1 MSLIVI
7 RPEPGATSTAA
18 AARERG
24 LDIAVFPLS
33 EARATE
39 WSAPDPHNFDA
50 LLVGSANVFRLG
62 DAWMETFRKLPVHA
76 VGQTTAEA
84 AHSAG
89 FRVGVVG
96 EGGLQ
101 SILDAQAGK
110 TIRYLRLGG
119 AERVAVEPA
128 PGTVIEARTVY
139 EIVHLPLPPALAAR
153 LREGEAVVLL
163 HSAGAARHFAAEC
176 DGLGIARK
184 GIGLACLGPRI
195 AEAAGEGWATIA
207 SAPQPDDAA
216 LLALAAKLV

>member
-24 LDIAVFPLS
+24 LDVDVFPLS
-33 EARATE
+33 EARRVE
-39 WSAPDPHNFDA
+39 WITPDPEDFDA
-50 LLVGSANVFRLG
+50 LLIGSANVFRLG
-62 DAWMETFRKLPVHA
+62 GAWMETFRKLPVHA

-84 AHSAG
+84 ARAAG
-89 FRVGVVG
+89 FRVDFVG

-101 SILDAQAGK
+101 SILDAQAGQAM
-110 TIRYLRLGG
+110 RYLRLGG

-139 EIVHLPLPPALAAR
+139 EIVHLPMPQALADI
-153 LREGEAVVLL
+153 LRKGAALVLL
-163 HSAGAARHFAAEC
+163 HSAGAARHFSAEC
-176 DGLGIARK
+176 ERLGIARS

-195 AEAAGEGWATIA
+195 AEAAGEGWASIA
-207 SAPQPDDAA
+207 SAPQPGDAA

>member
-18 AARERG
+18 AARARG
-24 LDIAVFPLS
+24 LDMEVFPLS
-33 EARATE
+33 EAQATQ
-39 WSAPDPHNFDA
+39 WSAPDPQNFDA

-62 DAWMETFRKLPVHA
+62 GAWMDAFRKLPVHA

-84 AHSAG
+84 ARSAG
-89 FRVGVVG
+89 FQVDLIGK
-96 EGGLQ
+96 GGLQ
-101 SILDAQAGK
+101 SILDAQAGQ

-119 AERVAVEPA
+119 AERVAVNPA

-139 EIVHLPLPPALAAR
+139 EIVHLPMPQALADR
-153 LREGEAVVLL
+153 LREGKALVLL

-176 DGLGIARK
+176 DGLGIARG

-207 SAPQPDDAA
+207 SAPQPGDAA
-216 LLALAAKLV
+216 LLALAAELV